1 LVDQDLE
8 ERERPA
14 VARNQN
20 VLHVLPH
27 DAAAVSQFIEPAL
40 GRLDPAIADTQLL
53 VLTPDTETAV
63 LIAEAATRARTGT
76 PARVLPV
83 TAWRRAVR
91 LQRLRPSTVVA
102 GTPSDILELIR
113 ASAIKLDSVNTLVL
127 AWADAMSDAA
137 GEPLEAVMA
146 EVPKD
151 AARVIVASHMTAAVE
166 ALAERYARRA
176 RRSTVANEVEE
187 IAVDLRYV
195 AIAPQARESAF
206 RRLLDDT
213 DPERAAVYARSDE
226 AAKEVA
232 DTLRALGISDDA
244 PSIIITRGEPVE
256 NVSLVVLYE
265 SPLSAEALQTLAS
278 AGSAVIALATARQ
291 IPALRVLAGGGR
303 VTPFVLSGPGARAR
317 SRDEKVR
324 DELRAALANGVN
336 ARELIALEP
345 LLTEFDGVEI
355 AAAAL
360 RLLER
365 EREKPAEKAEKAE
378 RAAAPA
384 ERAAPTERAERAD
397 RSDRPERSE
406 RSDRGDRPPRGERPD
421 RDRGERPDRGDRG
434 PRPDRG
440 ARDGPPRGGSFSRG
454 APSRTPESRGAM
466 SRLFVNAGK
475 ADGMTPRDLVGSIAN
490 ESGISS
496 DQIGKIELRDTH
508 SIVEISTPV
517 AEQVATKM
525 NGITVRGKRLT
536 MRVDNDKPSSRTERG
551 DRGDRSER
559 SSSPRFER
567 SDRGTRPERSSSSDR
582 GPRSYAPR
590 SDRGAP
596 SPRGDRPS
604 SGPRRDAPRRDG
616 PPRSRRPS

>member
-1 LVDQDLE
+1 LE
-8 ERERPA
+8 ARERPA

-20 VLHVLPH
+20 VLHILPH
-27 DAAAVSQFIEPAL
+27 DAAAVSQFIDPAL
-40 GRLDPAIADTQLL
+40 ERLDPEIAETQLL

-63 LIAEAATRARTGT
+63 LIAEAATRARTGI

-91 LQRLRPSTVVA
+91 LQRLRPATVVA
-102 GTPSDILELIR
+102 GTPADILELIR
-113 ASAIKLDSVNTLVL
+113 ASAIKLDAVNTLVL
-127 AWADAMSDAA
+127 AWADVMSDAA

-146 EVPKD
+146 EIPKD

-176 RRSTVANEVEE
+176 RRSNVTTVVEEE

-195 AIAPQARESAF
+195 AIAAQAREAAF

-213 DPERAAVYARSDE
+213 DPERAAVYVRSDD
-226 AAKEVA
+226 AAREVA
-232 DTLRALGISDDA
+232 DVLRALGISDEE
-244 PSIIITRGEPVE
+244 PSIVITRGEAVD

-265 SPLSAEALQTLAS
+265 QPMSSEALQTLAAS
-278 AGSAVIALATARQ
+278 GVPVIALATARQ

-345 LLTEFDGVEI
+345 LLIEFDGVEI

-365 EREKPAEKAEKAE
+365 EREKDKPAEKAPKTDHIL
-378 RAAAPA
+378 PPTV
-384 ERAAPTERAERAD
+384 ERAAPAERAERAD
-397 RSDRPERSE
+397 REERPRSDRGE
-406 RSDRGDRPPRGERPD
+406 RSDRGDRGERPPRGERPE
-421 RDRGERPDRGDRG
+421 RDRGARPDRGSRDSA
-434 PRPDRG
+434 PRS
-440 ARDGPPRGGSFSRG
+440 GGFSRG

-517 AEQVATKM
+517 AEAVANKM

-551 DRGDRSER
+551 DRGDRGER

-596 SPRGDRPS
+596 SSRGERPS

-616 PPRSRRPS
+616 PSRGSRRPS

>member
-1 LVDQDLE
+1 LE

-27 DAAAVSQFIEPAL
+27 DAAAVSQFIDPAL
-40 GRLDPAIADTQLL
+40 ERLDPEIAETQLL

-63 LIAEAATRARTGT
+63 LVAEAATRARTGI

-91 LQRLRPSTVVA
+91 LQRLRPATVVA
-102 GTPSDILELIR
+102 GTPADILELIR
-113 ASAIKLDSVNTLVL
+113 ASAIKLDAVNTLVL
-127 AWADAMSDAA
+127 AWADVMSDAA

-146 EVPKD
+146 EIPKD

-176 RRSTVANEVEE
+176 RRSNVTTVVEEE

-195 AIAPQARESAF
+195 AIAAQARETAF

-213 DPERAAVYARSDE
+213 DPERAAVYVRSDD
-226 AAKEVA
+226 AAREVA
-232 DTLRALGISDDA
+232 DVLRALGISDEE
-244 PSIIITRGEPVE
+244 PSIVITRGEAVE

-265 SPLSAEALQTLAS
+265 QPMSAEALQTLAAS
-278 AGSAVIALATARQ
+278 GVSVIALATARQ

-365 EREKPAEKAEKAE
+365 EREKDKPAEKAPKTDHIL
-378 RAAAPA
+378 PPSV
-384 ERAAPTERAERAD
+384 ERAAPAERAERAD
-397 RSDRPERSE
+397 REERPRSDRGE
-406 RSDRGDRPPRGERPD
+406 RSDRGDRGERPPRGERPE
-421 RDRGERPDRGDRG
+421 RDRGARPDRGSRDSA
-434 PRPDRG
+434 PRS
-440 ARDGPPRGGSFSRG
+440 GGFSRG

-517 AEQVATKM
+517 AEAVANKM

-551 DRGDRSER
+551 DRGDRGER

-567 SDRGTRPERSSSSDR
+567 SDRGRPERSSSSDR

-596 SPRGDRPS
+596 SSRGERPS

>member
-1 LVDQDLE
+1 LE

-27 DAAAVSQFIEPAL
+27 DAAAVSQFIDPAL
-40 GRLDPAIADTQLL
+40 ERLDPEIAETQLL

-63 LIAEAATRARTGT
+63 LIAEAATRARTGS

-91 LQRLRPSTVVA
+91 LLRLRPATVVA
-102 GTPSDILELIR
+102 GTPADILELIR
-113 ASAIKLDSVNTLVL
+113 ASAIKLDAVNTLVL
-127 AWADAMSDAA
+127 AWADVMSDAA

-146 EVPKD
+146 EIPKD

-176 RRSTVANEVEE
+176 RRSHVTTIVEEE

-195 AIAPQARESAF
+195 AIAAQARETAF

-213 DPERAAVYARSDE
+213 DPERAAVYVRSDD
-226 AAKEVA
+226 AAKEVT
-232 DTLRALGISDDA
+232 DVLRALGISDEE
-244 PSIIITRGEPVE
+244 PSIVITRGEAVE

-265 SPLSAEALQTLAS
+265 QPMSAEALQTLAAS
-278 AGSAVIALATARQ
+278 GVPVIALATARQ

-324 DELRAALANGVN
+324 DELRAALASGVN

-365 EREKPAEKAEKAE
+365 EREKEKPAEKAPKTDHIL
-378 RAAAPA
+378 APA
-384 ERAAPTERAERAD
+384 VERAAPAERAERAD
-397 RSDRPERSE
+397 REERP
-406 RSDRGDRPPRGERPD
+406 RSDRGDRGERPPRGERPD
-421 RDRGERPDRGDRG
+421 RDRGARPDRGSRDSA
-434 PRPDRG
+434 PRSAG
-440 ARDGPPRGGSFSRG
+440 FSRG

-517 AEQVATKM
+517 AEAVANKM

-551 DRGDRSER
+551 DRGDRGER

-567 SDRGTRPERSSSSDR
+567 SDRGRPERSSSSDR

-596 SPRGDRPS
+596 SSRGERPS